1 MSIDARSAKNIAT
14 LHRELQPLATK
25 LIELAKELGI
35 NAKVIAGLRTYAEQE
50 ALYAQGRTKPGK
62 VVTKARGGHSIHN
75 FGLAFDVGVFSDDD
89 KTYHGES
96 PSYRTLGEIGEGLG
110 LAWGGRWKF
119 VDEPHFEYKHGK
131 TLAALR
137 DALAAKRDVLA

>member
-14 LHRELQPLATK
+14 LHQELQPLATK

-89 KTYHGES
+89 NTYHGES